1 MSFSGDLDYLPIVDV
16 IQLLH
21 ATKKSG
27 ILRVKSRKRESN
39 LVFKDG
45 YMVSASH
52 VNNSVRIGTILIE
65 RNNITPEI
73 LDQTLLE
80 QVNAGPW
87 RKPLIIMLLD
97 KGAVKEEDAYRG
109 LEHLIKKTVVE
120 ILTWKK
126 GTFTMEVQPDD
137 IVDKYRYY
145 PGKLSREINIDAQG
159 VLMDALRVFDE
170 KVRDGELTE
179 DLIPEN
185 DGVPDQEGPALS
197 SNDLGL
203 MRLKPER
210 VDREEKKKSRY
221 CAACRSLLMQ
231 EEYLKPPEPVVDISI
246 PYIGWGFVLVG
257 IVVMAY
263 GMKGLYDYGQI
274 QPAVPEF
281 AWQADSPGPFRLYL
295 THGLFP
301 TLEAIVGMYAAIAGS
316 LYLNMWPVARKLLRA
331 AAWSGIAL
339 AVTNEVFNLIVLIR
353 ATSSRSYL
361 YYLVEFIAFI
371 TMTTFWTVPLL
382 ALIWFL
388 RRDFITASSLLS
400 SIELIFKRRIN

>member
-1 MSFSGDLDYLPIVDV
+1 MSFTGDLDYIPIVDV

-27 ILRVKSRKRESN
+27 ILRVKSRKRESK

-52 VNNSVRIGTILIE
+52 VNNSVRIGTILVE
-65 RNNITPEI
+65 RKNITPEI

-109 LEHLIKKTVVE
+109 LEHLIEKTVVE

-137 IVDKYRYY
+137 VVDKYRYY

-170 KVRDGELTE
+170 KVRDGELRE
-179 DLIPEN
+179 DPIEEN
-185 DGVPDQEGPALS
+185 DGGPEQEGPALS
-197 SNDLGL
+197 ANGPGFL
-203 MRLKPER
+203 RLKPER
-210 VDREEKKKSRY
+210 VDREEKKQSRY
-221 CAACRSLLMQ
+221 CAACQSLLRQ
-231 EEYLKPPEPVVDISI
+231 EEYLKQPEPLVDVSI

-257 IVVMAY
+257 MVVLAY
-263 GMKGLYDYGQI
+263 GLKGLYDYGQI
-274 QPAVPEF
+274 QPAVAEF
-281 AWQADSPGPFRLYL
+281 AWQEDSPGPFRLYL

-301 TLEAIVGMYAAIAGS
+301 TLEAIVGMSAAIAGS
-316 LYLNMWPVARKLLRA
+316 LYLKMWPVARKLLRG

-339 AVTNEVFNLIVLIR
+339 AVTSELFNFIVTIR
-353 ATSSRSYL
+353 ATSSRSSL
-361 YYLVEFIAFI
+361 YYLAEFIVFI

-388 RRDFITASSLLS
+388 RRDFNTASSLLS
-400 SIELIFKRRIN
+400 SIELIFKPRIN